1 MKRILTF
8 LLCVALIVGV
18 GLACRGLHEAEPVE
32 LTTVTAT
39 VSQQTSQNSA
49 QTEKATVVRVVDGDT
64 LVASN
69 TSGQEQKIRL
79 IGVNTPES
87 VSSDETKNCAEGKE
101 ASAYTKSVL
110 TPGRTVYL
118 EYDTGRTDKYGRT
131 LAYVWLDNSANTT
144 SLNELS
150 SHMFNAMLLAKGFA
164 NTMEIEPNVKYALS
178 FDLIK
183 QQAQNNQAG
192 FWSHEQNFVW

>member
-1 MKRILTF
+1 MKKVLTF
-8 LLCVALIVGV
+8 LLCVALIVGI
-18 GLACRGLHEAEPVE
+18 GFACRNLHEAKPVE
-32 LTTVTAT
+32 STTVTAT
-39 VSQQTSQNSA
+39 VSQQTSQNST

-64 LVASN
+64 LVTSN
-69 TSGQEQKIRL
+69 ASGQEQKVRL

-110 TPGRTVYL
+110 TPGKTVYL
-118 EYDTGRTDKYGRT
+118 EYDAGRTDKYGRT

-178 FDLIK
+178 FEIIK

>member
-1 MKRILTF
+1 MKKVLTF
-8 LLCVALIVGV
+8 LLCVALIVGI
-18 GLACRGLHEAEPVE
+18 GFACRNLHEAKPVE
-32 LTTVTAT
+32 STTVTAT
-39 VSQQTSQNSA
+39 VSQQTSQNST

-64 LVASN
+64 LVTSN
-69 TSGQEQKIRL
+69 ASGQEQKVRL

-110 TPGRTVYL
+110 TPGKTVYL
-118 EYDTGRTDKYGRT
+118 EYDAGRTDKYGRT

-178 FDLIK
+178 FEIIK
-183 QQAQNNQAG
+183 QQAQNNQVG

>member
-32 LTTVTAT
+32 STTVTAT

-64 LVASN
+64 LVTSN
-69 TSGQEQKIRL
+69 ASGQEQKIRL

-87 VSSDETKNCAEGKE
+87 VSSDESKNCEEGKE

-110 TPGRTVYL
+110 RPGKTVYL
-118 EYDTGRTDKYGRT
+118 EYDAGRTDKYGRT
-131 LAYVWLDNSANTT
+131 LAYVWLDNSTNTT
-144 SLNELS
+144 SLYELS
-150 SHMFNAMLLAKGFA
+150 NHMFNAMLLATGYA

-183 QQAQNNQAG
+183 QQAENNQVG

>member
-1 MKRILTF
+1 MKRVLTF
-8 LLCVALIVGV
+8 LLCVALIVGI
-18 GLACRGLHEAEPVE
+18 GLACRNLHEVKPVE
-32 LTTVTAT
+32 STTVTAT

-64 LVASN
+64 LVTSN
-69 TSGQEQKIRL
+69 ASGQEQKVRL

-87 VSSDETKNCAEGKE
+87 VSTSESKNCAEGKE

-110 TPGRTVYL
+110 TPGKTVYL
-118 EYDTGRTDKYGRT
+118 EYDAGRTDKYGRT
-131 LAYVWLDNSANTT
+131 LAYVWLDNSTNTT

-178 FDLIK
+178 FELIK
-183 QQAQNNQAG
+183 QQAQNNQVG

>member
-1 MKRILTF
+1 MKRVLTF
-8 LLCVALIVGV
+8 LLCVVSIVGV
-18 GLACRGLHEAEPVE
+18 ALGYRALHETQPVE
-32 LTTVTAT
+32 TATVTAT

-64 LVASN
+64 LVTSN
-69 TSGQEQKIRL
+69 ASGQEQKIRL

-87 VSSDETKNCAEGKE
+87 VSSDESKNCEEGEE

-110 TPGRTVYL
+110 TPGKTVYL
-118 EYDTGRTDKYGRT
+118 EYDAGRTDKYGRT
-131 LAYVWLDNSANTT
+131 LAYVWLDNSTNTT
-144 SLNELS
+144 SLYELS
-150 SHMFNAMLLAKGFA
+150 NHMFNAMLLATGYA

-178 FDLIK
+178 FDLTK
-183 QQAQNNQAG
+183 QQAENNQVG

>member
-32 LTTVTAT
+32 STTVTAT

-64 LVASN
+64 LVVSN

-87 VSSDETKNCAEGKE
+87 VSSDETKNCVEGKE

-131 LAYVWLDNSANTT
+131 LAYVWLDNSTNTT

>member
-32 LTTVTAT
+32 STTVIAT

-131 LAYVWLDNSANTT
+131 LAYVWLNDSANTT

-183 QQAQNNQAG
+183 QQAQNNQVG

>member
-18 GLACRGLHEAEPVE
+18 GLACRGIHEAEPVE
-32 LTTVTAT
+32 STTVIAT

-131 LAYVWLDNSANTT
+131 LAYVWLDDAANTT

>member
-32 LTTVTAT
+32 STTVIAT

-131 LAYVWLDNSANTT
+131 LAYVWLDDAANTT

>member
-1 MKRILTF
+1 MKKVLTF
-8 LLCVALIVGV
+8 LLCVALIVGI
-18 GLACRGLHEAEPVE
+18 GFACRNLHEAKPVE
-32 LTTVTAT
+32 STTVTAT
-39 VSQQTSQNSA
+39 VSQQTSQNST

-64 LVASN
+64 LVTSN
-69 TSGQEQKIRL
+69 ASGQEQKVRL

-110 TPGRTVYL
+110 TPGKTVYL
-118 EYDTGRTDKYGRT
+118 EYDAGRTDKYGRT

-178 FDLIK
+178 FELIK

>member
-32 LTTVTAT
+32 STTVTAT

-64 LVASN
+64 LVTSN
-69 TSGQEQKIRL
+69 ASGQEQKIRL

-87 VSSDETKNCAEGKE
+87 VSSDESKNCEEGKE

-110 TPGRTVYL
+110 TPGKTVYL
-118 EYDTGRTDKYGRT
+118 EYDAGRTDKYGRT
-131 LAYVWLDNSANTT
+131 LAYVWLDNSTNTT
-144 SLNELS
+144 SLYELS
-150 SHMFNAMLLAKGFA
+150 NHMFNAMLLATGYA

-178 FDLIK
+178 FGLIK
-183 QQAQNNQAG
+183 QQAENNQVG

>member
-1 MKRILTF
+1 MKKVLTF
-8 LLCVALIVGV
+8 LLCVALIVGI
-18 GLACRGLHEAEPVE
+18 GFACRNLHEAKPVE
-32 LTTVTAT
+32 STTVTAT
-39 VSQQTSQNSA
+39 VSQQTSQNST

-64 LVASN
+64 LVTSN
-69 TSGQEQKIRL
+69 ASGQEQKVRL

-110 TPGRTVYL
+110 TPGKTVYL
-118 EYDTGRTDKYGRT
+118 EYDAGRTDKYGRT

-178 FDLIK
+178 FELIK
-183 QQAQNNQAG
+183 QQAQNHQAG

>member
-1 MKRILTF
+1 MKRVLTF
-8 LLCVALIVGV
+8 LLCVALIVGI
-18 GLACRGLHEAEPVE
+18 GLACRNLHEAKPVE
-32 LTTVTAT
+32 STTVTAT

-64 LVASN
+64 LVTSN
-69 TSGQEQKIRL
+69 TSGQEQKVRL

-87 VSSDETKNCAEGKE
+87 VSNSESKNCAEGRE

-110 TPGRTVYL
+110 TPGKTVYL
-118 EYDTGRTDKYGRT
+118 EYDAGRTDKYGRT

-150 SHMFNAMLLAKGFA
+150 SHMFNAMLLTKGFA
-164 NTMEIEPNVKYALS
+164 NTMKIEPNVKYALS
-178 FDLIK
+178 FEIIK
-183 QQAQNNQAG
+183 QQAQNNQVG